1 MGMTE
6 FTNEEQA
13 LAHGLMLAIVAKTD
27 EDSAKAMELVDTLSA
42 SMTREAVE
50 RSKVVA
56 ERLVMEW
63 DAN

>member
-1 MGMTE
+1 MGITE

-13 LAHGLMLAIVAKTD
+13 LAHGLMLAIVAETD
-27 EDSAKAMELVDTLSA
+27 EDSAKAMELVNALAS
-42 SMTREAVE
+42 SMTAEAVE

-63 DAN
+63 ND

>member
-1 MGMTE
+1 MTE

-13 LAHGLMLAIVAKTD
+13 LAHGLMLAIVAKND

-42 SMTREAVE
+42 SMTTEAVE

>member
-1 MGMTE
+1 MPTE

-27 EDSAKAMELVDTLSA
+27 EDSAKAMELVNTLAS
-42 SMTREAVE
+42 SMTAEAVE

-56 ERLVMEW
+56 ERLAMEW
-63 DAN
+63 ND

>member
-1 MGMTE
+1 MGITE

-13 LAHGLMLAIVAKTD
+13 LAHGLMLAIVAGTD
-27 EDSAKAMELVDTLSA
+27 EDSAKAMELVNALAS
-42 SMTREAVE
+42 SMTAEAVE

-63 DAN
+63 ND